1 MSTAG
6 GLITTCHSTNTPYMS
21 TAGKS
26 IATSHNTVT
35 PYTSTAEITTSHM
48 TTAPYT
54 CTAGIT
60 TSSITSHTA
69 SVATSHAVTA
79 ASSTEQ
85 EAFYATLNL
94 VKVKPAILKLISPY
108 SKFFIPVQTLPTF
121 PKLIT
126 ELCDNQALLLT
137 YSDVLTKCEKVFDS
151 IKV

>member
-1 MSTAG
+1 MST
-6 GLITTCHSTNTPYMS
+6 T
-21 TAGKS
+21 GKS
-26 IATSHNTVT
+26 ATSHNTVT

-60 TSSITSHTA
+60 TSSITSHTTF
-69 SVATSHAVTA
+69 VATSHAVIA

-85 EAFYATLNL
+85 EALYATLNQA
-94 VKVKPAILKLISPY
+94 KVKPAILKLITPY
-108 SKFFIPVQTLPTF
+108 SNFFIPVQTLPTF

-126 ELCDNQALLLT
+126 ALYDNQTLLLT
-137 YSDVLTKCEKVFDS
+137 YPDLLTKCEKVFDS